1 MKPVVYFDF
10 KDIGNDQVSIDK
22 KRLKEILAEVYQ
34 AGYEDGKNSNSIHW
48 ATPVPSSPL
57 TSNEIWGN
65 TKGSATTS
73 EKSYESYGSTITCND
88 VMKSVQL

>member
-10 KDIGNDQVSIDK
+10 EDIGNDRVSIDK

-34 AGYEDGKNSNSIHW
+34 AGYDDGKNFNALRWVS
-48 ATPVPSSPL
+48 PVPSNPGMP
-57 TSNEIWGN
+57 NEIWGN

-73 EKSYESYGSTITCND
+73 EKLYGSSITCND
-88 VMKSVQL
+88 VMKSVSL